1 MMIMERNFDEI
12 SDFLQREIVPQYDAF
27 DAGHQRSHVLSVMAT
42 SQHLAQYYPEVD
54 RAMLLVA
61 AAYHDL
67 GLSHGRKE
75 HHTWSARILRA
86 DERLLRWF
94 TPQEIEVMAD
104 AAEDHR
110 ASLGHA
116 PRTIYGRLVA
126 ESDRQIDPATVI
138 RRALQYGLA
147 HYPGLDREAQYRRLV
162 QHMQEKYA
170 PGGYLHLW
178 IPESDNAKRLAE
190 LRKIIANPEQL
201 RQAFEQEMLK
211 INENDKKKVDFD

>member
-1 MMIMERNFDEI
+1 MKRNIEEI
-12 SDFLQREIVPQYDAF
+12 SNFLHSEIVPCYDAF
-27 DAGHQRSHVLSVMAT
+27 DPGHQRGHVLSVMAT
-42 SQHLAQYYPEVD
+42 SQKLAKFYPEVD
-54 RAMLLVA
+54 PAMVLVA

-94 TPQEIEVMAD
+94 SPEEIEVMAD

-126 ESDRQIDPATVI
+126 ESDRQIDPHTVI
-138 RRALQYGLA
+138 LRALQYGLA
-147 HYPGLDREAQYRRLV
+147 HYPGLDRESQFSRL
-162 QHMQEKYA
+162 QEHMQEKYA
-170 PGGYLHLW
+170 PGGYLQLW
-178 IPESDNAKRLAE
+178 IPESDNAARLAE
-190 LRKIIANPEQL
+190 LRRIIGDETQL
-201 RQAFEQEMLK
+201 RAQFDQIMQE
-211 INENDKKKVDFD
+211 IGPAGEKK